1 MAATLTELEWRREA
15 ARMAVL
21 VADAPPHGIGEG
33 GDQFKQGDPDGKLS
47 VRYVITNSETNVLGV
62 KRA

>member
-33 GDQFKQGDPDGKLS
+33 GDQFKQGDPDGMFDKF
-47 VRYVITNSETNVLGV
+47 ITNSETNVLAV
-62 KRA
+62 KRT

>member
-1 MAATLTELEWRREA
+1 MTAAMAATLTELEWRREA

-47 VRYVITNSETNVLGV
+47 VR
-62 KRA
+62 